1 MDFEPFGRSLL
12 HIAADLGFRT
22 MVVKLLG
29 IYGEEETMYM
39 PTRYSFQT
47 ALGCAARHGHIEVV
61 RILAPNPTPSPELSH
76 SLYRGHALIEAVQVE
91 NSKISGYLISAG
103 VDVNFRHTGS
113 ALRHPTSRNQLAS
126 VQFLLAS
133 GDDPNLNMPLLTA
146 ARYGRLDIVQALVE
160 GGADINI
167 RDISHRNVLLESTS
181 IELLLFFLEHGA
193 DPNNAD
199 YEGNTA
205 LHIACGSGTMNMAR
219 LSRTAVD
226 LALTNEMPEVVEILE
241 PYVRTPALQAKI
253 ARWWG
258 KREKTESQ

>member
-1 MDFEPFGRSLL
+1 
-12 HIAADLGFRT
+12 
-22 MVVKLLG
+22 
-29 IYGEEETMYM
+29 
-39 PTRYSFQT
+39 
-47 ALGCAARHGHIEVV
+47 
-61 RILAPNPTPSPELSH
+61 
-76 SLYRGHALIEAVQVE
+76 
-91 NSKISGYLISAG
+91 
-103 VDVNFRHTGS
+103 
-113 ALRHPTSRNQLAS
+113 
-126 VQFLLAS
+126 
-133 GDDPNLNMPLLTA
+133 MPLLTA

-205 LHIACGSGTMNMAR
+205 LHIACGKRHDEYGTAFVQLLCDFGAVPDKTNDR
-219 LSRTAVD
+219 RRTAVD